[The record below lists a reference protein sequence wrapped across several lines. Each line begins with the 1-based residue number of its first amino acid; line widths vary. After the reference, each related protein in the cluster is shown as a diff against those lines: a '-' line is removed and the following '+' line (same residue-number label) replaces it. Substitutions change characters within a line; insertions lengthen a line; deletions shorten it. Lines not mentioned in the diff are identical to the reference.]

1 MSDSLLRIHDWGKIH
16 WISIYR
22 LAEAISDQRN
32 PDGGAAASAPI
43 TPATAIH
50 AIGTFPTGDRGREGN
65 DWRLVQNNDRHQSI
79 ALYLNPVSVEASQ
92 LSTHL
97 STCKV
102 KLLRRAPHLPT

>member
-1 MSDSLLRIHDWGKIH
+1 MAREKYIGSPYIDSPKPSPIREIQTVEQQRQLRSPQPPRSTRSEH
-16 WISIYR
+16 SR
-22 LAEAISDQRN
+22 QE
-32 PDGGAAASAPI
+32 
-43 TPATAIH
+43 
-50 AIGTFPTGDRGREGN
+50 TGGREGN

-102 KLLRRAPHLPT
+102 KLLRRAPHLRT